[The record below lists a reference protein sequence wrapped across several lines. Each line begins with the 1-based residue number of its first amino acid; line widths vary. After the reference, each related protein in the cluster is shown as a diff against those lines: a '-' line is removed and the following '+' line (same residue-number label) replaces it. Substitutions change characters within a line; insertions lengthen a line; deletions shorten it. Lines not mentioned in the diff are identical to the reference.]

1 MEFVL
6 DLPPPPFYT
15 LYGPRDGSTSAATAV
30 APVPHD
36 EGAQAGGAAGS
47 GEGSAA
53 AVDPAA
59 ASAGS
64 VATALPP
71 PPPPPTPIDGAFTVF
86 GERHSTKVC
95 PCATTMPAV
104 PVSHGCMAGA
114 TRA

>member
-53 AVDPAA
+53 AIAVGLFPEPFGRVSEMTNEEAEKLKQGTVDN
-59 ASAGS
+59 
-64 VATALPP
+64 
-71 PPPPPTPIDGAFTVF
+71 
-86 GERHSTKVC
+86 
-95 PCATTMPAV
+95 
-104 PVSHGCMAGA
+104 
-114 TRA
+114 